1 MSDPGCEHSDVRRDE
16 FDGYPLR
23 WRCRACDTP
32 FSPSTPALVVSLRQQ
47 YEERY
52 AELERVMAKRKALLD
67 AGGEDNGRLFD
78 KRSEQIEYLFGCLD
92 GVRNA
97 IHLLDPSLHFH
108 GWRDFGT
115 WEASLETAD
124 A

>member
-1 MSDPGCEHSDVRRDE
+1 MSDPGCEHGDVRRDE

-32 FSPSTPALVVSLRQQ
+32 FSPSLPALVVSLRQQ

-52 AELERVMAKRKALLD
+52 AELERVMEARKALPPG
-67 AGGEDNGRLFD
+67 AESRRLFE

-108 GWRDFGT
+108 GWRNFGT
-115 WEASLETAD
+115 WEASLETAG